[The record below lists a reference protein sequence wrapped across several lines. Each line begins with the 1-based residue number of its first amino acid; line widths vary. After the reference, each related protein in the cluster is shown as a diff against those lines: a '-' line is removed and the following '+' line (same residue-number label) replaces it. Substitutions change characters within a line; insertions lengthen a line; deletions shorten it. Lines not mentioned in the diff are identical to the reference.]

1 MANHK
6 EENKTESE
14 IRDEEHKRESES
26 AKERLLREKRELY
39 AIPKHLDVD
48 KLN

>member
-14 IRDEEHKRESES
+14 IRDEEHKKELES
-26 AKERLLREKRELY
+26 AKERL
-39 AIPKHLDVD
+39 
-48 KLN
+48 